1 MVGLIVD
8 SNVFCSNRI
17 VVKDVYRWVLSCLSL
32 WYIYKIYF
40 KNIMFEFIERKKN
53 KLIIMFFFNFGR
65 VELNLFFL
73 LYGLGF

>member
-1 MVGLIVD
+1 
-8 SNVFCSNRI
+8 
-17 VVKDVYRWVLSCLSL
+17 
-32 WYIYKIYF
+32 
-40 KNIMFEFIERKKN
+40 MFEFIERKKN